1 VIWNVFDDFNQS
13 SVHQKIME
21 KDSLEQSQ
29 FAPVKKHQEPDFS
42 VNPLVVNSVLM
53 GDERKVSIGDGEQ
66 NQNI

>member
-21 KDSLEQSQ
+21 KDSLEQS
-29 FAPVKKHQEPDFS
+29 ALGSMKKDQGPAFE
-42 VNPLVVNSVLM
+42 VNPSQVDSVLM
-53 GDERKVSIGDGEQ
+53 SDEPRVSMGSGDQ